1 MIALFLLVVASVVL
15 TPAII
20 DFVAVVSSTIE
31 IATLVDAFGALFVFS
46 LALTSFRD
54 PLSLVIKTIG
64 GLRRHLTYQIR
75 RRARAVGRA
84 KNHGHDLLIY
94 RTIVAQRYL
103 TWTGIAFVYSCG
115 VIVMIRIGF
124 CVIRAQLHIW

>member
-1 MIALFLLVVASVVL
+1 MDLVLLVVVSVVF
-15 TPAII
+15 TPALI

-31 IATLVDAFGALFVFS
+31 IATLVDAFGVLFVFS
-46 LALTSFRD
+46 FAFTSFRD
-54 PLSLVIKTIG
+54 PLSLVIKRIG
-64 GLRRHLTYQIR
+64 GLRRQLTHQIR
-75 RRARAVGRA
+75 RRVRSDGRN
-84 KNHGHDLLIY
+84 KEHGHDLFIY

-115 VIVMIRIGF
+115 GIVVTRIGF